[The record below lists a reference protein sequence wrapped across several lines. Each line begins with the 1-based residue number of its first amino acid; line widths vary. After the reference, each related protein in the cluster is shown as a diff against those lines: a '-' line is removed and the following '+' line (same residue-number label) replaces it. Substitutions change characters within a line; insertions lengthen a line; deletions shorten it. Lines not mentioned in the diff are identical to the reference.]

1 MRRASARLTSVDF
14 TAFVLQELPPAPA
27 RVLEIGCGDA
37 GGVVPALVDAGY
49 DALGVDPR
57 APAGPRFQ
65 QVDFREIDGGS
76 TPSSPAA
83 SSTTCTRSTR
93 RSTSSPRSHRCSSST
108 SSRGT
113 SSTRSCRPGTRRTTG
128 SADSPGPPSLDEWR
142 WRHPGLH
149 PHDVL
154 LDALR
159 ARYDERTL
167 EWVPYF
173 HRWLGDGVASPDRIG
188 YSGPALSFII
198 LRGASALAPYT
209 STTRSSAPSR

>member
-1 MRRASARLTSVDF
+1 MDF

-37 GGVVPALVDAGY
+37 GGVVPALVEAGY
-49 DALGVDPR
+49 DALGVDTR
-57 APAGPRFQ
+57 APAGPRFR
-65 QVDFREIDGGS
+65 QVDFREVDGEYDAVVAGRVIHHLQALDEAVDKLASLAPLLIVDEFAWDLID
-76 TPSSPAA
+76 ADL
-83 SSTTCTRSTR
+83 RDWYEEQ
-93 RSTSSPRSHRCSSST
+93 HRL
-108 SSRGT
+108 
-113 SSTRSCRPGTRRTTG
+113 RPD
-128 SADSPGPPSLDEWR
+128 APGPSSLDEWR

-159 ARYDERTL
+159 ARYEERTL

-173 HRWLGDGVASPDRIG
+173 HRWLGDVESPDRIG
-188 YSGPALSFII
+188 YLWAGFA
-198 LRGASALAPYT
+198 RT

>member
-1 MRRASARLTSVDF
+1 MRRASATLISVDF
-14 TAFVLQELPPAPA
+14 TAFVLHELPPAPA

-37 GGVVPALVDAGY
+37 GGVVPALVAAGY

-57 APAGPRFQ
+57 APSGPRFR
-65 QVDFREIDGGS
+65 QVDFREVDGAFDAVVAGRVIHHLQPLDEAVEKLASLAPLLVVDEFAWDIIDPELQAWYEAHH
-76 TPSSPAA
+76 TPSSP
-83 SSTTCTRSTR
+83 
-93 RSTSSPRSHRCSSST
+93 
-108 SSRGT
+108 
-113 SSTRSCRPGTRRTTG
+113 
-128 SADSPGPPSLDEWR
+128 GPPTLDEWR

-154 LDALR
+154 LAALR

-173 HRWLGDGVASPDRIG
+173 HRWLGDDSVASPDRIG
-188 YSGPALSFII
+188 YLWA
-198 LRGASALAPYT
+198 GAST